1 MTALL
6 LCAGPRQQAKG
17 EAAKG
22 SRRHGWS
29 RSPCTWDDGWVVP
42 GGWGLERFGLGEAE
56 RSGVSRG
63 GESSCAT

>member
-29 RSPCTWDDGWVVP
+29 RSPCTWDEWVGRA
-42 GGWGLERFGLGEAE
+42 GGLGSGEVLNLERLKGA
-56 RSGVSRG
+56 
-63 GESSCAT
+63 A